1 MSPIKS
7 RKHAAP
13 FSSRPALG
21 LMLAALPGVVLA
33 QQAEAPQTLPALKA
47 SASAENDYKAD
58 RSASPKL
65 SQPLLDTPQTVT
77 VIKQELLREQ
87 GATTLSEALRNT
99 PGITLLMGENG
110 NTTSGDSIF
119 MRGFDTQGSIFVDGM
134 RDLGQIS
141 RDVFNIEQV
150 EVIKGPSGA
159 DTGRAAASGYVNL
172 ITKVP
177 SLEAFGTASLS
188 VGDADRV
195 RATLDLNRP
204 LDIGLPGTALRLN
217 LMVQDYGVPGRDEV
231 KNKRYG
237 VAPSLA
243 LGLGTPTRAYFS
255 LLHSRQDNRP
265 DGGVPTVGQATYFNQ
280 TLADAG
286 IQATRPDSSLYYG
299 SLKDHEDVTIDM
311 FTVRV
316 EHDFAPGVTLR
327 NSSRYGRSTQ
337 EAVRTGV
344 NAVVLPADLTD
355 FAAYQVARTRQA
367 KYQENEILTHQTQLS
382 AELGAGAVRHSLVA
396 GVELAYEKQYTPTY
410 SLAADAIQANASLYA
425 PSTSDTF
432 LMPARDGGY
441 SRGSSRSVALYAFD
455 TMKLGEQWQLT
466 AGLRF
471 EKYKTEL
478 DSVAIA
484 NSRNFPTLPAG
495 TAVPVSLADSGNLLG
510 WKLGALYKPA
520 PNGSVYVTAANSR
533 QPPGGA
539 NLTLSS
545 TTGNASNPSLDPQE
559 GSNLE
564 LGTKWEFFGGRM
576 AVAGALFRAEN
587 RNEPVQDA
595 VDTTLYTQVGKRR
608 VQGVE
613 LSVVG
618 QVTDALHLSAGLARM
633 DTDILRAAATTQ
645 GGEIQWSPQLTF
657 TSWATY
663 KLPFGLTVGGG
674 ARYVDSAATTSAV
687 DTSTVTGITRMPDY
701 WVVDALVAYQVSRH
715 FSLQLNLYNL
725 FDESYLAAVN
735 SGRSRYTPGTPRS
748 ALLTANL
755 QF

>member
-13 FSSRPALG
+13 FPSRPALG

-47 SASAENDYKAD
+47 SAAAEDDYKAD

-65 SQPLLDTPQTVT
+65 SQPLLNTPQTVT

-99 PGITLLMGENG
+99 PGITMLMGENG
-110 NTTSGDSIF
+110 NTTSGDAIF

-159 DTGRAAASGYVNL
+159 DTGRAAASGYINM

-177 SLEAFGTASLS
+177 SLEAFGNASLS

-204 LDIGLPGTALRLN
+204 LDIGLPGSALRLN

-243 LGLGTPTRAYFS
+243 LGLNTPTRAYFT

-265 DGGVPTVGQATYFNQ
+265 DGGVPTVGQSGYFNAA
-280 TLADAG
+280 LSAAG
-286 IQATRPDSSLYYG
+286 VQPPKPDSSLYYG
-299 SLKDHEDVTIDM
+299 SLKDYEDVTIDM

-316 EHDFAPGVTLR
+316 EHDLAPGVTLR

-337 EAVRTGV
+337 EALRTGV
-344 NAVVLPADLTD
+344 NALVLPADLND
-355 FAAYQVARTRQA
+355 FSAYQVARTRQG
-367 KYQENEILTHQTQLS
+367 KYQENEILTNQTQLS
-382 AELGAGAVRHSLVA
+382 AEFGSGAVRHAVVG
-396 GVELAYEKQYTPTY
+396 GVELAYEKQYAPTY
-410 SLAADAIQANASLYA
+410 ALPSGVTQAAANLYA

-432 LMPARDGGY
+432 VTPVRNGAY
-441 SRGSSRSVALYAFD
+441 SRGSTRSVALYAFD
-455 TMKLGEQWQLT
+455 TLKLGAQWELT
-466 AGLRF
+466 AGVRL

-478 DSVAIA
+478 DSAA
-484 NSRNFPTLPAG
+484 LSTLTTYPTLPEG
-495 TAVPVSLADSGNLLG
+495 TLVPVSLAKSGNLFG

-520 PNGSVYVTAANSR
+520 PNGSVYVSAANSE

-545 TTGNASNPSLDPQE
+545 SVSSASNPSLDPQK

-564 LGTKWEFFGGRM
+564 LGTKWEFLGGSV
-576 AVAGALFRAEN
+576 ALAGALFRAEN
-587 RNEPVQDA
+587 RNELVQDA

-608 VQGVE
+608 VQGLE

-618 QVTDALHLSAGLARM
+618 QVTQALQLNAGLVRM
-633 DTDILRAAATTQ
+633 DSEILRAAATTQ
-645 GGEIQWSPQLTF
+645 GGDIQWSPKLTF

-674 ARYVDSAATTSAV
+674 ARYVDNAATTSNV
-687 DTSTVTGITRMPDY
+687 DTRTTTGISRMPAY
-701 WVVDALVAYQVSRH
+701 WVVDALVSYPVSRH
-715 FSLQLNLYNL
+715 LNLQLNLYNL
-725 FDESYLAAVN
+725 FDETYLAAVN
-735 SGRSRYTPGTPRS
+735 NGRSRYTPGPPRS

>member
-13 FSSRPALG
+13 FPSRPALG
-21 LMLAALPGVVLA
+21 LMLATLPGVVLA

-47 SASAENDYKAD
+47 SAAAEDDYKAD

-65 SQPLLDTPQTVT
+65 SQPLLNTPQTVT

-159 DTGRAAASGYVNL
+159 DTGRAAASGYINM

-177 SLEAFGTASLS
+177 SLEAFGNASLS

-204 LDIGLPGTALRLN
+204 LDIGLPGSAVRLN
-217 LMVQDYGVPGRDEV
+217 LMLQDYGVPGRDEV

-243 LGLGTPTRAYFS
+243 LGLNTPTRAYFT

-265 DGGVPTVGQATYFNQ
+265 DGGVPTVGQDTYFNQ
-280 TLADAG
+280 PLSDAG
-286 IQATRPDSSLYYG
+286 IQPPKPDSSLYYG
-299 SLKDHEDVTIDM
+299 SLKDYEDVTIDM
-311 FTVRV
+311 FTARV
-316 EHDFAPGVTLR
+316 EHDLAPGFTLR

-344 NAVVLPADLTD
+344 NGLVLPTDLSD
-355 FAAYQVARTRQA
+355 FSAYQVARTRQG
-367 KYQENEILTHQTQLS
+367 KFQENEILTNQTQLS
-382 AELGAGAVRHSLVA
+382 AEFGTGAVRHSVVG
-396 GVELAYEKQYTPTY
+396 GVELAYEKQYAPTY
-410 SLAADAIQANASLYA
+410 SLPTGVTQGNASLYA

-432 LMPARDGGY
+432 EMPVRDGGY
-441 SRGSSRSVALYAFD
+441 TRGSTTSVALYAFD
-455 TMKLGEQWQLT
+455 TLKLGEQWQLT

-478 DSVAIA
+478 DSIAIA
-484 NSRNFPTLPAG
+484 NARNYPDLPAG
-495 TAVPVSLADSGNLLG
+495 TVVPVSLSDSGSLLG
-510 WKLGALYKPA
+510 WKIGALYKPV
-520 PNGSVYVTAANSR
+520 PQGSVYVTAANSK

-545 TTGNASNPSLDPQE
+545 TNGNASNPSMDPQE
-559 GSNLE
+559 GTNLE

-576 AVAGALFRAEN
+576 AVAGALFRSEN

-595 VDTTLYTQVGKRR
+595 VDTTVYTQVGKRR

-618 QVTDALHLSAGLARM
+618 QVTDALHLSAGLVRM
-633 DTDILRAAATTQ
+633 DSEILRAAATTQ
-645 GGEIQWSPQLTF
+645 GGEIQWSPKLSF

-663 KLPFGLTVGGG
+663 KLPFGLTLGGG
-674 ARYVDSAATTSAV
+674 ARYVDSAATTSNV
-687 DTSTVTGITRMPDY
+687 DTSTTTGITRMPAY
-701 WVVDALVAYQVSRH
+701 WVVDALVGYQVSRNLN
-715 FSLQLNLYNL
+715 LQLNIYNL
-725 FDESYLAAVN
+725 FDETYLAAVN

-748 ALLTANL
+748 AMLTANL